1 MILSL
6 AQTFADHL
14 VKWLLPN
21 CERLQIAG
29 SIRRHCPECADVD
42 LVCVPRET
50 IYRDMF
56 QVETGRQ
63 NHVWMFL
70 NGYIAGETALGS
82 RVPKPGQEK
91 PRIITG
97 AEYSSGMKQM
107 IVQLPKCQL
116 DLWFATSE
124 LFATRLLM
132 RTGSKEHNIWFANRA
147 HDHGFHWFPYYGL
160 ARLDKVRG
168 HAAAPGEVF
177 MPGELAYQ
185 KCLIFPTGS
194 ETELYGLLQ
203 LKYLE
208 PEHREQAWLDKHL
221 DWGL

>member
-29 SIRRHCPECADVD
+29 SIRRHRPECADVD

-63 NHVWMFL
+63 NHLWMFL
-70 NGYIAGETALGS
+70 NHYVGDQVG
-82 RVPKPGQEK
+82 RVTPCAPGLEK
-91 PRIITG
+91 PRILTG
-97 AEYSSGMKQM
+97 SEYSSGLKQM

-116 DLWFATSE
+116 DLWFASPE
-124 LFATRLLM
+124 NFATRLLM
-132 RTGSKEHNIWFANRA
+132 RTGSKEHNIWFASRA

-160 ARLDKVRG
+160 VRLDKVRG

-185 KCLIFPTGS
+185 KGLIFPTGS

-203 LKYLE
+203 LKYID
-208 PEHREQAWLDKHL
+208 PPNREQPWLDKHL